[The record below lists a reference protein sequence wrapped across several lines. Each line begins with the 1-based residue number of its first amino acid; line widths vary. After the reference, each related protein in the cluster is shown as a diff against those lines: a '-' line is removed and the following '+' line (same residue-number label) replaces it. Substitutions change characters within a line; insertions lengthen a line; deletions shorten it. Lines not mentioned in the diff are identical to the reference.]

1 MHVHCRTDRVPRPGQ
16 DRGSHQHCWR
26 KPQPFLDRA
35 EDHMNF
41 IIWIIIGGVIGWLA
55 SMVMKTDAQQGIFL
69 NIVVGIVGA
78 FLGGWLLGPLFGTGT
93 INSDNFSLASLLVS
107 FLGAVILLGIVNLL
121 RRGKM
126 R

>member
-1 MHVHCRTDRVPRPGQ
+1 
-16 DRGSHQHCWR
+16 
-26 KPQPFLDRA
+26 
-35 EDHMNF
+35 MNF
-41 IIWIIIGGVIGWLA
+41 IIWIVIGGIIGWLA
-55 SMVMKTDAQQGIFL
+55 SMVMKTNAQQGIFL

-78 FLGGWLLGPLFGTGT
+78 FLGGWLLSPLFGTGT